1 MVFFAWDINKFMP
14 IIGINKK
21 KKVRKMDYELKTDL
35 PTIDV
40 EELFIIDSVLCDY
53 NDYHNNRLRT
63 FSYNDAIRQIGE
75 NTESEE

>member
-1 MVFFAWDINKFMP
+1 MFFACDYIKNFILYIYKQ
-14 IIGINKK
+14 K

-63 FSYNDAIRQIGE
+63 FSYNDAIRKIGE

>member
-1 MVFFAWDINKFMP
+1 
-14 IIGINKK
+14 
-21 KKVRKMDYELKTDL
+21 MDYELKTDL

-63 FSYNDAIRQIGE
+63 FSYNDAISQIGE

>member
-1 MVFFAWDINKFMP
+1 MR

-35 PTIDV
+35 PTIEV
-40 EELFIIDSVLCDY
+40 EELFLIDSVLCDY

-63 FSYNDAIRQIGE
+63 FSYNDAIRQTYE

>member
-1 MVFFAWDINKFMP
+1 MR

-35 PTIDV
+35 PTIEV
-40 EELFIIDSVLCDY
+40 EELFLIDSVLCDY

-63 FSYNDAIRQIGE
+63 FTYNGE
-75 NTESEE
+75 NTEGEE